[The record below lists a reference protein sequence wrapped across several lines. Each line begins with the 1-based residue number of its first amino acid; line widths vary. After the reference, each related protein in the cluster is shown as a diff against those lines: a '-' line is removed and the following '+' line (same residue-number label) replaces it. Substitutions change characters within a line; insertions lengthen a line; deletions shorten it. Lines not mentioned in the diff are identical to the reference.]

1 MNKIVIAG
9 ANGFIGRSLIAHL
22 PSNYQ
27 IVALVRSIPEK
38 PNARAKYVVWD
49 GKSPGEWQQELEGAM
64 ALINLSGKSV
74 DCRYNEKNKAEIFS
88 SRLDST
94 RILGETLKAINHAP
108 KIWLNAAS
116 ATIYR
121 HAEDRPQDEK
131 TGEYGSGFSVEVCK
145 QWEAAFYS
153 FQRPDLR
160 QVALRTAIVLGKD
173 GGVMVPF
180 KRLVRFGLGGK
191 MGNGKQMFSWIH
203 ELDVVRAIEFLIKNE
218 ASSGSY
224 NLAAPEPITNEVW
237 MQALRQRYRMPL
249 GIPTPKWMLELGAKL
264 IKTETELIL
273 KSRWVLPKKLLDEG
287 FEFRYPEITTA
298 LEKL

>member
-27 IVALVRSIPEK
+27 IVALVRSIPVK
-38 PNARAKYVVWD
+38 TNVRAKYIVWD
-49 GKSPGEWQQELEGAM
+49 GKSPGEWQQELEGAL
-64 ALINLSGKSV
+64 ALINLCGKSV
-74 DCRYNEKNKAEIFS
+74 DCRYTEANKAKIFS

-94 RILGETLKAINHAP
+94 RILGETLFTLKQAP

-131 TGEYGSGFSVEVCK
+131 TGEFGSGFSVDVCK

-160 QVALRTAIVLGKD
+160 QVAMRTAIVLGAD

-180 KRLVRFGLGGK
+180 KRLTKLGLGGK

-203 ELDVVRAIEFLIKNE
+203 EWDVVKAIEFLIQNPHCQ
-218 ASSGSY
+218 GSY
-224 NLAAPEPITNEVW
+224 NLSSPNPITNAVF
-237 MQALRQRYRMPL
+237 MQTLRKRYHMPF
-249 GIPTPKWMLELGAKL
+249 GIDTPKWLLELGAKM
-264 IKTETELIL
+264 IHTETELIL

-287 FEFRYPEITTA
+287 FEFRYPNISTA